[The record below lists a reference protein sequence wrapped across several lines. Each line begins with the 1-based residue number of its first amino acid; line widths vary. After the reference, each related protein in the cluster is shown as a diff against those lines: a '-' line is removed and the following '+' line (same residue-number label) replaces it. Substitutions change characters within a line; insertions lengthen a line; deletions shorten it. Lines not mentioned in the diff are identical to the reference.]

1 MAIFEIRSNSLPLL
15 DDGLSRTTWFLIGT
29 LAFAVM
35 CAGPML
41 TGLDVEWFAAGVAA
55 AGLPYFMWRRMRLG
69 YWD

>member
-1 MAIFEIRSNSLPLL
+1 MSVFGFESTPLPLL
-15 DDGLSRTTWFLIGT
+15 DGGLSRPAWFAIGAG
-29 LAFAVM
+29 AFVIM

-55 AGLPYFMWRRMRLG
+55 AGLPYFMWRRVRLG